1 MDWREKPGACGRLVR
16 HSCPEIALTLI
27 LILFFILPLILLFFL
42 ILLLFFL
49 LLLFLLLL
57 GFFGFFEKPLGF

>member
-16 HSCPEIALTLI
+16 HNCLEIALTLI

-42 ILLLFFL
+42 ILVLHLVLLF
-49 LLLFLLLL
+49 LLL

>member
-16 HSCPEIALTLI
+16 HNCLEIALTLI
-27 LILFFILPLILLFFL
+27 LILFFILLFFL

-49 LLLFLLLL
+49 LLLL

>member
-1 MDWREKPGACGRLVR
+1 MNWREKPGACGRLVR
-16 HSCPEIALTLI
+16 HNCLEIALI

>member
-16 HSCPEIALTLI
+16 HNCLEIALTLT
-27 LILFFILPLILLFFL
+27 LFFILPLILLFFL

-49 LLLFLLLL
+49 LLLL

>member
-16 HSCPEIALTLI
+16 HNCLEIALTLTLI

-42 ILLLFFL
+42 ILLL
-49 LLLFLLLL
+49 L